1 MTALLGLML
10 LCLLLAT
17 AMPRLLVRAGWAE
30 REPVLALGLW
40 QCLVVSVLLC
50 CGLGLTLAA
59 CAAVPAVR
67 ELLFSGAPHEVV
79 QAYGFAGTERWGAA
93 AAVLLA
99 YGALHTAF
107 ALARE
112 VRLARAS
119 RSRRQAELALLAPE
133 LPPGAEEY
141 EGDRDRARERLVV
154 LEDVQPEAWSLPGP
168 TARLVVTTGAL
179 RRLSDRELAAVLD
192 HERGHVRARHHW
204 LLQSAEALAAG
215 FPGVAVFGAFRDE
228 VGRLVELAADD
239 AASRR
244 HGRLA
249 TALALVELNQG
260 RGVFGDCRGQL
271 AEVPRRVD
279 RLLAG
284 EPRLPVRHRLRLT
297 AAGLTTLG
305 VPVLLVLA
313 PGLHALL

>member
-10 LCLLLAT
+10 LCLLLST
-17 AMPRLLVRAGWAE
+17 VMPRVLARAKWPE
-30 REPVLALGLW
+30 REPVLALGVW

-50 CGLGLTLAA
+50 CGLGLALAA
-59 CAAVPAVR
+59 SAALPAVR
-67 ELLFSGAPHEVV
+67 EVLFSVAPRQVED
-79 QAYGFAGTERWGAA
+79 AYGFAGSEQWGAVA
-93 AAVLLA
+93 ALLLA
-99 YGALHTAF
+99 YGGLHTA
-107 ALARE
+107 LSLVRE
-112 VRLARAS
+112 IRVARAA

-133 LPPGAEEY
+133 LPPAAAVY
-141 EGDRDRARERLVV
+141 EPSRERERLVV
-154 LEDVQPEAWSLPGP
+154 LESLQPAAWSLPGP
-168 TARLVVTTGAL
+168 SARLVVTTGAL

-204 LLQSAEALAAG
+204 LLQCAEALAAG

-239 AASRR
+239 TASRR

-249 TALALVELNQG
+249 TALALVELNSG
-260 RGVFGDCRGQL
+260 LGVFGDCPAQL
-271 AEVPRRVD
+271 AQVPRRVD

-284 EPRLPVRHRLRLT
+284 EPRLPVGHRVRLT
-297 AAGLTTLG
+297 AAGLTALT
-305 VPVLLVLA
+305 VPVLLAFA

>member
-10 LCLLLAT
+10 LCLLLST
-17 AMPRLLVRAGWAE
+17 AMPRLLVRATWPE
-30 REPVLALGLW
+30 REPVLALGVW

-50 CGLGLTLAA
+50 CGLGLVLAA
-59 CAAVPAVR
+59 SAAVPAVR
-67 ELLFSGAPHEVV
+67 EALFRSAPRQVV
-79 QAYGFAGTERWGAA
+79 DAYGFADAGLWGAA
-93 AAVLLA
+93 AALLLA
-99 YGALHTAF
+99 YGGLHTAV

-112 VRLARAS
+112 VRAARAA
-119 RSRRQAELALLAPE
+119 RSLRQAELARLAPD
-133 LPPGAEEY
+133 LPPGAGAG
-141 EGDRDRARERLVV
+141 GDGARERLVV
-154 LEDVQPEAWSLPGP
+154 LESLQPEAWSLPGP
-168 TARLVVTTGAL
+168 AARLVVTTGAL

-204 LLQSAEALAAG
+204 LLQCGEALAAG
-215 FPGVAVFGAFRDE
+215 FPGVAVFAAFRDE

-249 TALALVELNQG
+249 TALALVELNSG
-260 RGVFGDCRGQL
+260 RGVFGTCPAQR

-284 EPRLPVRHRLRLT
+284 EPRLPVRHRVRLT
-297 AAGLTTLG
+297 AAGLTALA
-305 VPVLLVLA
+305 VPLLLALA

>member
-10 LCLLLAT
+10 LCLMLST
-17 AMPRLLVRAGWAE
+17 VTPRLLVQARWPE

-50 CGLGLTLAA
+50 CALGLALAA
-59 CAAVPAVR
+59 SAALPSVR
-67 ELLFSGAPHEVV
+67 DLLFASAPRQVV
-79 QAYGFAGTERWGAA
+79 EAYGFTGAEGWGAA

-99 YGALHTAF
+99 YGGLHTAM
-107 ALARE
+107 ALTRE
-112 VRLARAS
+112 VWLARAA

-133 LPPGAEEY
+133 LPPAAAAY
-141 EGDRDRARERLVV
+141 ERAGEGGRERLVV
-154 LEDVQPEAWSLPGP
+154 LENVQPAAWSLPGP
-168 TARLVVTTGAL
+168 EVRLVVTTGAL
-179 RRLSDRELAAVLD
+179 RLLSDQELAAVLD

-204 LLQSAEALAAG
+204 LLQCAEALAAG

-249 TALALVELNQG
+249 TALALVELNHA
-260 RGVFGDCRGQL
+260 RGVFGATPAQL

-284 EPRLPVRHRLRLT
+284 EPRLPVGHRLRLT
-297 AAGLTTLG
+297 AAGLTALG
-305 VPVLLVLA
+305 VPVLLTLA